1 MKKFDNKGF
10 ALVETLVVSVF
21 VVSLFLIV
29 FNNFYPLMSEYEKR
43 EVYDDVDGVYAAYW
57 IGKLIE
63 DKANFISETSDCG
76 DSDMYCIN
84 PNSDPNSDFNRPL
97 TSDQLCHKFTII
109 GGEPDYKSDP
119 DGNAIQKWQKKC
131 YGIFEAYG
139 IRFVYLTNYELT
151 DFKSMLS
158 NGSIPK
164 PSYNLDLLEN
174 ENYFTK
180 FEDYVNSLPDY
191 SNAKNNTYG
200 SNYRVIL
207 SMRRKGDKWYWGFSN
222 VEVKR

>member
-21 VVSLFLIV
+21 VVSLFLII

-57 IGKLIE
+57 IEKLIE
-63 DKANFISETSDCG
+63 DKANFINDVPSGT
-76 DSDMYCIN
+76 DSKYYI
-84 PNSDPNSDFNRPL
+84 DPSTDFNKPL

-109 GGEPDYKSDP
+109 GGDPDYKSVP
-119 DGNAIQKWQKKC
+119 SGNTIQKWQKKC
-131 YGIFEAYG
+131 YGIFAAYD

-151 DFKSMLS
+151 EFKSMLS
-158 NGSIPK
+158 NGSIPE
-164 PSYNLDLLEN
+164 PSYNLDSLEE

-180 FEDYVNSLPDY
+180 FEDYVNSLPNY

-207 SMRRKGDKWYWGFSN
+207 SMRRNGDKWYWGFSN